1 MAAACSG
8 RFVLKS
14 VRPGTVLFSP
24 PTPASGSHC
33 PSFPHRAHVA
43 PSHSSCEWHSD
54 LPTAWMLHVL
64 AAGGL
69 VPPIYFYI
77 YALSLQLAAS
87 FPGAEGRVCGRVQAP
102 PHVDHLGSHCG
113 KCKNCCCC
121 YCSRSLLPPKGQAER
136 EQGMFQSESQY
147 SGPAPSVTS
156 SVTLDKP
163 PNLSEP
169 HIPHLIKMRTIP
181 TSQGWCED

>member
-1 MAAACSG
+1 MAATCSR

-54 LPTAWMLHVL
+54 RPTAWMLHVL

-87 FPGAEGRVCGRVQAP
+87 SQVQRG
-102 PHVDHLGSHCG
+102 GSVEEYRLLLMWTIWVLTVG
-113 KCKNCCCC
+113 
-121 YCSRSLLPPKGQAER
+121 SVRTAAAAAAAALPP
-136 EQGMFQSESQY
+136 
-147 SGPAPSVTS
+147 S
-156 SVTLDKP
+156 S
-163 PNLSEP
+163 
-169 HIPHLIKMRTIP
+169 
-181 TSQGWCED
+181 